1 MRIALVLGG
10 VSAER
15 EVSLESGKEMLKAL
29 RELGYEY
36 FLVDPAFG
44 KEQPKNESDFFSGM
58 EIPPAGKRNYLEA
71 VNSSLFENVDF
82 ALLALHGQFGEDGL
96 IQSLLELRGVPYS
109 GSGVMSSAV
118 AMDKSTSKILFQ
130 HFDVKTPAW
139 ILLKSRDYNLGL
151 TLRKIDKFFGYP
163 CVVKPND
170 QGSTIGLSVCHSV
183 WEVEGAIEK
192 AFEYGSKVLIERFI
206 EGKEIAV
213 GILGNRALPVIEIIP
228 KHELYDYECKYS
240 DGMSYFEVPAK
251 ISSSLEKRLKQ
262 QALLA
267 YQAVGSKAYGRVDF
281 RVSESLETYCLEVNT
296 LPGMTAHS
304 LLPKAA
310 KAAGIE
316 FPELIERIIKLSL

>member
-1 MRIALVLGG
+1 M
-10 VSAER
+10 
-15 EVSLESGKEMLKAL
+15 
-29 RELGYEY
+29 
-36 FLVDPAFG
+36 
-44 KEQPKNESDFFSGM
+44 
-58 EIPPAGKRNYLEA
+58 
-71 VNSSLFENVDF
+71 
-82 ALLALHGQFGEDGL
+82 
-96 IQSLLELRGVPYS
+96 
-109 GSGVMSSAV
+109 
-118 AMDKSTSKILFQ
+118 
-130 HFDVKTPAW
+130 
-139 ILLKSRDYNLGL
+139 
-151 TLRKIDKFFGYP
+151 
-163 CVVKPND
+163 
-170 QGSTIGLSVCHSV
+170 
-183 WEVEGAIEK
+183 EGAIEK
-192 AFEYGSKVLIERFI
+192 AFEYGNKVLIERFI

-213 GILGNRALPVIEIIP
+213 GILGNRALPIIEIIP

>member
-44 KEQPKNESDFFSGM
+44 KEQPKNESDFFSRM

-82 ALLALHGQFGEDGL
+82 ALLALHGQFGEDGV

-130 HFDVKTPAW
+130 HFDVKTPEW

-151 TLRKIDKFFGYP
+151 TLRKID
-163 CVVKPND
+163 
-170 QGSTIGLSVCHSV
+170 
-183 WEVEGAIEK
+183 
-192 AFEYGSKVLIERFI
+192 
-206 EGKEIAV
+206 
-213 GILGNRALPVIEIIP
+213 
-228 KHELYDYECKYS
+228 
-240 DGMSYFEVPAK
+240 
-251 ISSSLEKRLKQ
+251 
-262 QALLA
+262 
-267 YQAVGSKAYGRVDF
+267 
-281 RVSESLETYCLEVNT
+281 
-296 LPGMTAHS
+296 
-304 LLPKAA
+304 
-310 KAAGIE
+310 
-316 FPELIERIIKLSL
+316 